1 MHTAKALKN
10 IRKILIV
17 FTSKNVYVSTC
28 ILSFNNRIIKATRT
42 RSIFQKY
49 QKNALFSFSI

>member
-1 MHTAKALKN
+1 MHTAKALKT

-28 ILSFNNRIIKATRT
+28 MHFEL
-42 RSIFQKY
+42 
-49 QKNALFSFSI
+49 